1 MKRFAAS
8 IEYYGTNYSGWQKQK
23 QTLDTVQEKVENAF
37 SSIANEK
44 VNVVCSGR
52 TDAGVHALSQVIH
65 FDTNT
70 KRLKKS
76 WVEGTNSL
84 LPNDISINWIKSVDD
99 TFNARFSAVSR
110 TYKYVVF
117 NKTSS
122 SIIHSNRA
130 TIVKEKLDIDIMIK
144 ASRFLLGEKDF
155 SSFRASGC
163 QSKTP
168 MRNVRDI
175 KITKKK
181 NTITFEISAN
191 AFLFNMV
198 RIIMGTLINFGIKKL
213 DPKLMKEILDAKDR
227 KEASKTFDSCG
238 LYFIG
243 PEYPMVFKLPNP
255 PTRRQVVPYI

>member
-8 IEYYGTNYSGWQKQK
+8 IEYYGTNYSGWQKQR
-23 QTLDTVQEKVENAF
+23 QTLDTVQEKVENAL
-37 SSIANEK
+37 SSIANEEIK
-44 VNVVCSGR
+44 VICSGR
-52 TDAGVHALSQVIH
+52 TDAGVHAISQVIH
-65 FDTNT
+65 FDTNA
-70 KRLKKS
+70 KRFKKS

-84 LPNDISINWIKSVDD
+84 LPNDISINWIKSVDN
-99 TFNARFSAVSR
+99 TFNARFSAVNR
-110 TYKYVVF
+110 TYKYIVF
-117 NKTSS
+117 NKTSC
-122 SIIHSNRA
+122 SIIHSNRV
-130 TIVKEKLDIDIMIK
+130 TLVKEKLDIDTMVK

-168 MRNVRDI
+168 MRNVKEI

-198 RIIMGTLINFGIKKL
+198 RIIMGTLINFGINKL

-227 KEASKTFDSCG
+227 KEASKTFDSSG

-243 PEYPMVFKLPNP
+243 PEYPMDFKLPNP

>member
-1 MKRFAAS
+1 
-8 IEYYGTNYSGWQKQK
+8 
-23 QTLDTVQEKVENAF
+23 
-37 SSIANEK
+37 
-44 VNVVCSGR
+44 
-52 TDAGVHALSQVIH
+52 
-65 FDTNT
+65 
-70 KRLKKS
+70 
-76 WVEGTNSL
+76 
-84 LPNDISINWIKSVDD
+84 
-99 TFNARFSAVSR
+99 
-110 TYKYVVF
+110 
-117 NKTSS
+117 
-122 SIIHSNRA
+122 
-130 TIVKEKLDIDIMIK
+130 MIK

-181 NTITFEISAN
+181 NTIIFEISAN

-198 RIIMGTLINFGIKKL
+198 RIIMGTLINFGINKL

-227 KEASKTFDSCG
+227 KEASKTFDSSG

-243 PEYPMVFKLPNP
+243 PEYPMAFKLPNP

>member
-8 IEYYGTNYSGWQKQK
+8 IEYFGTNYNGWQKQS
-23 QTLDTVQEKVENAF
+23 QTTDTIQEKVENAF
-37 SSIANEK
+37 SSIANEEI
-44 VNVVCSGR
+44 NIICSGR

-65 FDTNT
+65 FDTNA

-76 WVEGTNSL
+76 WVDGTNSL
-84 LPNDISINWIKSVDD
+84 LPKDISINWIKSVDD
-99 TFNARFSAVSR
+99 TFNARFSAVNR
-110 TYKYVVF
+110 TYKYIVF

-122 SIIHSNRA
+122 SIIHSNRV
-130 TIVKEKLDIDIMIK
+130 TLVKEKLNMETMIK

-168 MRNVRDI
+168 MRNVREI
-175 KITKKK
+175 KIIKKK
-181 NTITFEISAN
+181 NTIIFEISAN

-198 RIIMGTLINFGIKKL
+198 RIIMGTLINFGANNL
-213 DPKLMKEILDAKDR
+213 DPRLMKEILNAKDR
-227 KEASKTFDSCG
+227 KEASKTLDPSG

-243 PEYPMVFKLPNP
+243 PDYPSAFKLPSP
-255 PTRRQVVPYI
+255 LIKRQIVPYI

>member
-1 MKRFAAS
+1 
-8 IEYYGTNYSGWQKQK
+8 
-23 QTLDTVQEKVENAF
+23 
-37 SSIANEK
+37 
-44 VNVVCSGR
+44 
-52 TDAGVHALSQVIH
+52 
-65 FDTNT
+65 
-70 KRLKKS
+70 
-76 WVEGTNSL
+76 
-84 LPNDISINWIKSVDD
+84 
-99 TFNARFSAVSR
+99 
-110 TYKYVVF
+110 
-117 NKTSS
+117 
-122 SIIHSNRA
+122 
-130 TIVKEKLDIDIMIK
+130 MIK

-175 KITKKK
+175 KIIKKK

-198 RIIMGTLINFGIKKL
+198 RIIMGTLINFGINKL

-243 PEYPMVFKLPNP
+243 PEYPTVFKLPNP

>member
-23 QTLDTVQEKVENAF
+23 ETLDTIQEKVESAF
-37 SSIANEK
+37 SSVANEE

-65 FDTNT
+65 FDTNA

-76 WVEGTNSL
+76 WVEGVNSF
-84 LPNDISINWIKSVDD
+84 LPNDISINWIKSVDN

-110 TYKYVVF
+110 TYKYIVF
-117 NKTSS
+117 NKTSR
-122 SIIHSNRA
+122 SIFHSNRV
-130 TIVKEKLDIDIMIK
+130 TVVKEKLDIDTMIK

-198 RIIMGTLINFGIKKL
+198 RIIMGTLINFGINKS
-213 DPKLMKEILDAKDR
+213 DPRLMKEILAAKDR

-243 PEYPMVFKLPNP
+243 PEYPIVFNLPKP
-255 PTRRQVVPYI
+255 PIKRQVVPYI